1 MYNQFSLC
9 VVVVGVFPNRYGCY
23 PCQEIPTACNN
34 YRNKLFPLLVFVVV
48 VGTPFGQ
55 TRSGFFVR
63 SFASTICLTGDRVE
77 KAMVVVVVVYI
88 G

>member
-55 TRSGFFVR
+55 TRSGF
-63 SFASTICLTGDRVE
+63 ACTICLTGDRVV
-77 KAMVVVVVVYI
+77 KAMVVVVYI